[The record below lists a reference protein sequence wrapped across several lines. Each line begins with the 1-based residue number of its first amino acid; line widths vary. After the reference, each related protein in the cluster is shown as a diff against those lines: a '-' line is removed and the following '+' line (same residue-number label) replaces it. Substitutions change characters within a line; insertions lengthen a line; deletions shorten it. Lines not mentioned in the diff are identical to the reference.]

1 MSDLITNSR
10 IFQLNE
16 ERGAIV
22 EDVIAREL
30 AEKARSEA
38 SIELAVNDAAFHE
51 IARLESGR
59 RNKAKLEEWTDLYRT
74 LGRRSPDEKERLLKK
89 LISAN
94 TWDIVGNFDPKVYNL
109 ATSMVP
115 HGLETLFKNQL
126 KGHTAG
132 LAERVMI
139 EGNVDHLKSL
149 VSKGTVILV
158 PTHSSNLDS
167 VVLGYALF
175 KLGLPPFTYGA
186 GKNLFTNPILG
197 YFMRNLG
204 AYRVDRRLKYKLY
217 KDVLKTYST
226 VILERGYH
234 SLFFPA
240 GGRMRSGAIEQ
251 KLKLGLLGTGLSA
264 YINNLIIGKAQPNVY
279 IVPCTINYPLVLE
292 AATLIDDHL
301 KELGKSRY
309 IIEDDESSKLGRI
322 FSFTKAVLQFEGRM
336 VFRFG
341 TPLDPFGNRVDKDGV
356 SHDMRGRPIDLR
368 KYVEKGGVPQH
379 DRARDAEYTRELGT
393 AIADAFMRNNTILTT
408 HLVAFTFYQLL
419 EEDHPDLDVYHLLRL
434 PLEQASLSRQRVLE
448 ALARL
453 RDRLV
458 IEVAAGRIHLSAT
471 VQTESIERILEV
483 AIGYFQMYHLRDL
496 VVVEG
501 DQLRLNDIKLLLY
514 YRNRLTG
521 YGMEKVFE
529 REAAPQLVTH
539 E

>member
-22 EDVIAREL
+22 EEVVAREL

-94 TWDIVGNFDPKVYNL
+94 TWDIVGNFDPKVYRL

-126 KGHTAG
+126 KGHSAG

-322 FSFTKAVLQFEGRM
+322 FAFTKAVLQFEGRM
-336 VFRFG
+336 IFRFG

-379 DRARDAEYTRELGT
+379 DRARDAEYTRELGS

-408 HLVAFTFYQLL
+408 HFVAFALYQLL
-419 EEDHPDLDVYHLLRL
+419 EEDHPDLDIYHLLRL
-434 PLEQASLSRQRVLE
+434 PLEQASLPRQRVLE

-483 AIGYFQMYHLRDL
+483 AVGYFQMYHQRDL
-496 VVVEG
+496 VLADG

-521 YGMEKVFE
+521 YGMEKIFE
-529 REAAPQLVTH
+529 REVAPQLVTH